1 MKLVILGGGP
11 GGYVAAIKA
20 AQAGLD
26 VTIVEKEYFGGTCLN
41 VGCIPT
47 KVLLNTVDIYHMLLK
62 DGDEFGIKCE
72 NLSVDWNAL
81 QARKSKV
88 VKTLVRGV
96 QSLLCAN
103 KVEILCG
110 KGTFITRNSM
120 EVEDSEGKKDVIT
133 FDKAIIATG
142 SVPVILPIPGIE
154 GENILTSSEMLSL
167 ESLPESICIV
177 GGGVIGSEFASIYAR
192 LGVKVTIVEMLP
204 EIISNMDRDIVKYLV
219 YELKNL
225 GVEILTGTKVEKF
238 ESSDERV
245 KIYVSSG
252 DGEKIIES
260 EKVLL
265 SIGRKPVVDNLGLE
279 TIGVKVDR
287 AITVNENM
295 ETNVDNIYAVGDCI
309 GGVMLAHVASAEGVV
324 AVESIL
330 KKRSKM
336 DFKTV
341 PYCVYTKPELA
352 SVGMTEREAKEA
364 GIDYSLGCF
373 PLRGN
378 GKSLILGE
386 THGLVKYIAD
396 NSTGEIIGI
405 HIAGPKATELIVAGS
420 LAIRLEATV
429 DEVLST
435 IHGHPTVAESLQE
448 AAHAVFGQAIHMPT
462 KNQNNI
468 R

>member
-1 MKLVILGGGP
+1 MKLLILGGGP

-20 AQAGLD
+20 AQAGMD

-62 DGDEFGIKCE
+62 EGDEFGIKCN

-88 VKTLVRGV
+88 VKTLVGGV
-96 QSLLCAN
+96 RSLLSSN
-103 KVEILCG
+103 KVEIIFG
-110 KGTFITRNSM
+110 KGTFISRNTM
-120 EVEDSEGKKDVIT
+120 EVEDADGKKDIIT

-154 GENILTSSEMLSL
+154 GENILTSREMLSL
-167 ESLPESICIV
+167 KALPESICIV
-177 GGGVIGSEFASIYAR
+177 GGGVIGSEFASIFSR
-192 LGVKVTIVEMLP
+192 LGVKVTIVEMLT
-204 EIISNMDRDIVKYLV
+204 EIISNMDRDIVKYLA

-225 GVEILTGTKVEKF
+225 GVEILTGTRVEKF
-238 ESSDERV
+238 ESSDGKV
-245 KIYVSSG
+245 KVHVSSG

-265 SIGRKPVVDNLGLE
+265 SIGRKPVVENLGLE

-287 AITVNENM
+287 AIIVNENM
-295 ETNVDNIYAVGDCI
+295 ETSVDNIYAVGDCI
-309 GGVMLAHVASAEGVV
+309 GGVMLAHVASAEGIV
-324 AVESIL
+324 AVESIMN
-330 KKRSKM
+330 KKSKM
-336 DFKTV
+336 DFRTV

-352 SVGMTEREAKEA
+352 SVGMTEREAREA

-386 THGLVKYIAD
+386 THGIVKYIAD
-396 NSTGEIIGI
+396 NSTGEIIGM
-405 HIAGPKATELIVAGS
+405 HIAGPKATELIVEGS

-435 IHGHPTVAESLQE
+435 IHGHPTVAESLHE
-448 AAHAVFGQAIHMPT
+448 AAHAVFGQAIHMPP
-462 KNQNNI
+462 KN
-468 R
+468 